1 GRAPAGGAPPND
13 VLPGATRFGGATTPT
28 RAHRRP
34 TTGGRRA
41 TERRSSG
48 SNPLRWRAAADASA
62 SKAELRRVARHRTT
76 FFREQPAS
84 VARRRRRERIEGRAP
99 AGGAPPN
106 DVLPGA
112 TRFGGATTPTR
123 AHPKGGRCGRRA
135 TERRSSGSNL
145 LRWRVRRLRERIERR
160 PRREARHRPTFFRE
174 QPLSVARRRRRER
187 IRRAAAVAA
196 APPNDVLPGAT
207 RFGGATTPAR
217 AHRRP
222 TT

>member
-13 VLPGATRFGGATTPT
+13 VLPGASRFGGATTPT

-48 SNPLRWRAAADASA
+48 SNPLRWRDDADASA

-84 VARRRRRERIEGRAP
+84 GARRRRREGIEGRAP

-106 DVLPGA
+106 EGVPGA
-112 TRFGGATTPTR
+112 NRVGGGAEGAGGQPRARARGETP
-123 AHPKGGRCGRRA
+123 
-135 TERRSSGSNL
+135 
-145 LRWRVRRLRERIERR
+145 
-160 PRREARHRPTFFRE
+160 PRRRGARE
-174 QPLSVARRRRRER
+174 S
-187 IRRAAAVAA
+187 
-196 APPNDVLPGAT
+196 
-207 RFGGATTPAR
+207 
-217 AHRRP
+217 
-222 TT
+222 